1 MSIQER
7 KGIRVNNH
15 LFMEEIRRMF
25 NEKGKSSVTFVV
37 RGYSMRP
44 FVEHERDKVILVPP
58 RTPKVGDVVLAE
70 IAAKR
75 YALHRVIKIKDGIYT
90 MQGDGNPT
98 SLVEHFTEE
107 KIVGIAHAFIRK
119 GKVVPL
125 TSRKWRIYSTVWR
138 VLKPMRRLLLAVYR
152 RLK

>member
-107 KIVGIAHAFIRK
+107 KIVGIANRNAVITIREFHFEVDFSRVAGCIEAQLVLIIS
-119 GKVVPL
+119 GKVG
-125 TSRKWRIYSTVWR
+125 
-138 VLKPMRRLLLAVYR
+138 VL
-152 RLK
+152 